1 MLIIED
7 GAGLPDAE
15 SYATAAE
22 LVVYAGKFG
31 VTVPVEEAAQEALLR
46 RAALVMEGMNW
57 KGKKTS
63 GDQALA
69 WPRRGV
75 ELDRAIQADNYLPV
89 RIKYGQMALA
99 AEIHADDIDPVE
111 QRKGAVTREKV
122 DGAVEREYA
131 TISMTSR
138 QPIPAASE
146 RPSAARFADYLL
158 KRGLFPMR
166 A

>member
-7 GAGLPDAE
+7 GAGVPDAE
-15 SYATAAE
+15 SYASAAE
-22 LVVYAGKFG
+22 LVVYGGKFG
-31 VTVPVEEAAQEALLR
+31 VTLPVEEAAQEALLR
-46 RAALVMEGMNW
+46 RAALVMEGMSW

-63 GDQALA
+63 SDQALA

-75 ELDRAIQADNYLPV
+75 ELDRAIQADNCLPV

-99 AEIHADDIDPVE
+99 AEIHADDIDPIE